1 MVKYFMLVLVWMRRF
16 SLTNFI
22 YFQGTTFKRLFFFFF
37 FFFWV
42 QPYFKNKEN
51 KQIEISSS
59 NEN

>member
-1 MVKYFMLVLVWMRRF
+1 MLVLVWMRRF

-22 YFQGTTFKRLFFFFF
+22 YFQGTTFKRLVFFFFL
-37 FFFWV
+37 V
-42 QPYFKNKEN
+42 QPYFKNKQY